1 METVLA
7 KSDSVSLCKEPS
19 MVPSR
24 IRVSQKGP
32 PLVEGNPVRNELLLG
47 LPSQECDPIFSELTF
62 VPLRTHDVLQEAEEP
77 IKYAYFVNSGM
88 VSILSV
94 MQDGKSVEVG
104 LTGKEGCT
112 ALQIAAGFK
121 TSDNRAVVQIEG
133 TAFRVSSQGLLKML
147 RQCPALGRRMQQYA
161 VMMAMQGTQVAACNR
176 LHEVDERL
184 ARWLLM
190 SQDRID
196 GEGNGVIPLT
206 HEFLAHML
214 GTRRSSVTVAAGLLA
229 KAGLIT
235 YNRGHVKIEDR
246 DRLEDAACECYD
258 LIRKHTEMWKRE
270 SA

>member
-1 METVLA
+1 
-7 KSDSVSLCKEPS
+7 
-19 MVPSR
+19 
-24 IRVSQKGP
+24 
-32 PLVEGNPVRNELLLG
+32 
-47 LPSQECDPIFSELTF
+47 
-62 VPLRTHDVLQEAEEP
+62 LRTHDVLQEAEEP
-77 IKYAYFVNSGM
+77 IKYAYFVDSGM

-112 ALQIAAGFK
+112 ALQLAAGFK
-121 TSDNRAVVQIEG
+121 TSDTRALVQIAG
-133 TAFRVSSQGLLKML
+133 TAFRVSGPTLLNLL
-147 RQCPALGRRMQQYA
+147 RRCPILAKRMQQYG
-161 VMMAMQGTQVAACNR
+161 VLLAMQGSQVAACNR

-190 SQDRID
+190 SQDRIGVD
-196 GEGNGVIPLT
+196 GGVVPLT

-246 DRLEDAACECYD
+246 ARLEDAACECYD
-258 LIRKHTEMWKRE
+258 LIRKHIEMWKKE

>member
-1 METVLA
+1 
-7 KSDSVSLCKEPS
+7 

-24 IRVSQKGP
+24 NKSNHRSTPTI
-32 PLVEGNPVRNELLLG
+32 EGNPVRNELLVG
-47 LPSQECDPIFSELTF
+47 LPPQECDSLFPRLTF
-62 VPLRTHDVLQEAEEP
+62 VQLRTHDVLQESGEP
-77 IKYAYFVNSGM
+77 IKYVYFVDSGL

-112 ALQIAAGFK
+112 GLQLAVGFK
-121 TSDNRAVVQIEG
+121 SSDTRALVQIEG
-133 TAFRVSSQGLLKML
+133 TAFRISSLDLLKALPQCCVLKQRMHQFGQML
-147 RQCPALGRRMQQYA
+147 S
-161 VMMAMQGTQVAACNR
+161 MQGAQVAACNR

-190 SQDRID
+190 SQDRV
-196 GEGNGVIPLT
+196 GGNIVSLT

-235 YNRGHVKIEDR
+235 YNRGQVNIENR
-246 DRLEDAACECYD
+246 GRLEDAACECYE
-258 LIRKHTEMWKRE
+258 LLSRHTAMWKRE